1 MAEDVNPQDAR
12 AFLTNF
18 VPDPKALESMPEP
31 DVLAYH
37 GRVKGFHDKAMNDAV
52 TAATEKAPVFKETWR
67 QHIAG
72 EDKDA
77 LKTLERFTDPGAMFK
92 SYNELRTKL
101 SKGELKA
108 HTPFP
113 DKGTPEE
120 QNAWRK
126 DQGIPEKPDGYDLNL
141 GDGLV
146 IGDEDKPW
154 VDMFL
159 AKAHAAHLPPGAVKT
174 TLSTFFGEIREK
186 QNEAIALAEKETM
199 KKAEDTLRETLGTEY
214 RPTMNAI
221 QSFLDAKVS
230 ANSTLKTRIMKSI
243 QMEPEFAM
251 LFAGI
256 TRELDPF
263 STLAGGGGGGAKG
276 IIDEWKAIQK
286 MRQEKRADYNRD
298 EKTQARER
306 ELISAMQR
314 QGIMDANGNLK
325 T

>member
-1 MAEDVNPQDAR
+1 MAVNPQDAR
-12 AFLTNF
+12 TFLTSYGHAEESLKGMEDAKVLELHGSVYGNHQ
-18 VPDPKALESMPEP
+18 KAIETA
-31 DVLAYH
+31 LATH
-37 GRVKGFHDKAMNDAV
+37 
-52 TAATEKAPVFKETWR
+52 TEKAPVFKETWR

-72 EDKDA
+72 DDKDA

-120 QNAWRK
+120 QTAWRK

-159 AKAHAAHLPPGAVKT
+159 AKAHAAHLPPAAVKT
-174 TLSTFFGEIREK
+174 TLASFFGEIREK
-186 QNEAIALAEKETM
+186 QNEAIALHEKETM
-199 KKAEDTLRETLGTEY
+199 KKTEDALRETLGAEY

-263 STLAGGGGGGAKG
+263 STISGGGGGGAKG

-286 MRQEKRADYNRD
+286 MRTEKRADYNKD